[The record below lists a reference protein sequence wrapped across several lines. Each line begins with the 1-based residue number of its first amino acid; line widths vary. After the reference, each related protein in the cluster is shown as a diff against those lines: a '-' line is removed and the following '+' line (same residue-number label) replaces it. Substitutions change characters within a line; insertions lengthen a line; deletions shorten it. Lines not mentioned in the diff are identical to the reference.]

1 MSHPLSQHD
10 SLFFECL
17 SLSFSLP
24 QVALSEL
31 FHGALAGGETG
42 GDETRASAASDFRYA
57 QALLLSRAH
66 ASSSKPLALVPAL
79 DLLNHG
85 GEDAGADVIFCEVS
99 PALPTPETTPPLT
112 PPFTPLLTT
121 PVLLPPQPYSLPP
134 TLYPHQTPTP
144 PPIQDHTRV

>member
-1 MSHPLSQHD
+1 MSHPLSYHD
-10 SLFFECL
+10 STFFEFL
-17 SLSFSLP
+17 SLSFSLS

-31 FHGALAGGETG
+31 FHGAIAGGEAG

-85 GEDAGADVIFCEVS
+85 GEGAGADVRFCEVS
-99 PALPTPETTPPLT
+99 PDPPTPETTPPLT
-112 PPFTPLLTT
+112 PLVTPLLTT
-121 PVLLPPQPYSLPP
+121 PVLLPPQPYPLPP
-134 TLYPHQTPTP
+134 TPYPHQTPTP
-144 PPIQDHTRV
+144 RPLSDHTRV